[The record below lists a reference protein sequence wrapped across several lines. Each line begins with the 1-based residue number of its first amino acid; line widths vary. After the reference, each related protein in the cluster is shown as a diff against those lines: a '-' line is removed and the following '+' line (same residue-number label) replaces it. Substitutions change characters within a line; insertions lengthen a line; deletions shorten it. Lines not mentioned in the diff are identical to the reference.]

1 MRHGYELKSSKYGI
15 KASSNWIL
23 EGKNNTRDKS
33 TFFSKLMLRY
43 IGEEYLR

>member
-23 EGKNNTRDKS
+23 EGKIIIQETKVPIQN
-33 TFFSKLMLRY
+33 
-43 IGEEYLR
+43 